1 MRYDLALRRAAL
13 GMAMMMGLTGCA
25 ALSALDDVST
35 ALDVYELR
43 APTSITP
50 SGGRTL
56 ALEVIIEEPTTSGA
70 LQTDRIMIRPNPLQA
85 QYLPGV
91 RWSEPA
97 PVMVQTLMQ
106 RSLEATQALR
116 YVSRRPLGAR
126 GDIALLTEL
135 VDFQAEQVV
144 DTDTATVEL
153 RLISRVVRESDIRIL
168 GSRTFSARVA
178 TPSLDT
184 QDVIAGFD
192 LAASQLFAEHATW
205 VLSVLRGR

>member
-13 GMAMMMGLTGCA
+13 GAAMMMGLNGCA
-25 ALSALDDVST
+25 TLSALDGVST

-43 APTSITP
+43 APSSITA
-50 SGGRTL
+50 STGRTL
-56 ALEVIIEEPTTSGA
+56 PLEVIIEEPTTSGA

-97 PVMVQTLMQ
+97 PIMVQTLMQ

-126 GDIALLTEL
+126 GDIAILTEL
-135 VDFQAEQVV
+135 VNFQAEQVA

-153 RLISRVVRESDIRIL
+153 RLISRVVRENDIRIL
-168 GSRTFSARVA
+168 GTRTFSARVA

-184 QDVIAGFD
+184 DDVISGFD
-192 LAASQLFAEHATW
+192 LASSQLFAEHATW